1 MFKSLD
7 NKKIYDNT
15 ELSFVFEFFSPLPK
29 RETAAK
35 FARALGK
42 KVKWFSESTAQFE
55 ANRSTFKLAPTY
67 SNGYKEMQLSTGFMN
82 YQEGLHMFLKV
93 SNLIESIGF
102 TTDRCRVK
110 TNIKLD
116 EAALELP
123 FKMDKLNR
131 FKYLIGL
138 DEKQLFEMWPQ
149 KDGDNKLVYQNHIQY
164 VRPRHKYNVIIN
176 ESFLERMDPR
186 EFMFHNSDFFANDF
200 SNIGKGILSINYI
213 SGKDYTKKKKEAIG
227 AINIVVEHLYQTLLN
242 NNTYNNQ
249 ERLKIGG
256 VVTDFKTA
264 LVETKT
270 FENFKKAYPDIQLY
284 VDLGAD
290 PRIIEAN
297 YSRMRDQLFE
307 LVAGGGV
314 TEGFVNFD
322 THRHKF
328 QVKEAEIKRSIIVE
342 GFEFYNCTVEGDF
355 SKCLLNNCTIKNSKL
370 VECELYSNNI
380 IRFSKLIEC
389 EYSGDLNE
397 ISASYLDNSD
407 SKLINAELRECLVN
421 RGRLSAA
428 SQIDK
433 TTKII
438 G

>member
-15 ELSFVFEFFSPLPK
+15 ELSFVFEFFSPLAK

-42 KVKWFSESTAQFE
+42 KVKWFSESTATFE
-55 ANRSTFKLAPTY
+55 ANHSTFRLAPTY

-82 YQEGLHMFLKV
+82 YQEALHMFLKV
-93 SNLIESIGF
+93 SNIIESIGY

-110 TNIKLD
+110 TSIKLN

-123 FKMDKLNR
+123 FKMDHLNR

-164 VRPRHKYNVIIN
+164 IRPRHKYNVIIN
-176 ESFLERMDPR
+176 ESFVERMDPR
-186 EFMFHNSDFFANDF
+186 EFTFHNSDFFANDF
-200 SNIGKGILSINYI
+200 SNLGKGILSINYI

-227 AINIVVEHLYQTLLN
+227 AINIVIEHLYQTLST

-264 LVETKT
+264 LAETKT
-270 FENFKKAYPDIQLY
+270 FENFKKAYPEIQLY

-290 PRIIEAN
+290 PRIIESN
-297 YSRMRDQLFE
+297 YPRMRDQLFE

-314 TEGFVNFD
+314 TEGIVGKVAKDPSPLKYCD
-322 THRHKF
+322 T
-328 QVKEAEIKRSIIVE
+328 VPV
-342 GFEFYNCTVEGDF
+342 G
-355 SKCLLNNCTIKNSKL
+355 
-370 VECELYSNNI
+370 
-380 IRFSKLIEC
+380 
-389 EYSGDLNE
+389 
-397 ISASYLDNSD
+397 
-407 SKLINAELRECLVN
+407 
-421 RGRLSAA
+421 
-428 SQIDK
+428 
-433 TTKII
+433 I